1 MLCPLPAPQA
11 NRPYPKNVW
20 EGFGLR
26 PEIPLM
32 LVVLIIACCV
42 GFLKVMESFAQ
53 TLLFGTFAAEAIF
66 ALYLGIESG
75 GWLFYVACLGIGV
88 YVWCMKEKIKQAAL
102 VISHASTALLAM
114 PSLMFTVFAW
124 LIVSAILVVWII
136 LVSAAAG
143 KNSSIF
149 ETSYEGVEGATQCD
163 FKQNPGVSQMQF
175 VVYSIWN
182 WLWCVPPAPFP
193 LPSLSITSH
202 TTSFCTT
209 FIAQVLR
216 KRDAN
221 FLHRRL
227 RRHVSFRE
235 GESYREDAAPVH

>member
-88 YVWCMKEKIKQAAL
+88 YVYCMKEKIKQAAL

-227 RRHVSFRE
+227 RPYASVPTPS
-235 GESYREDAAPVH
+235 